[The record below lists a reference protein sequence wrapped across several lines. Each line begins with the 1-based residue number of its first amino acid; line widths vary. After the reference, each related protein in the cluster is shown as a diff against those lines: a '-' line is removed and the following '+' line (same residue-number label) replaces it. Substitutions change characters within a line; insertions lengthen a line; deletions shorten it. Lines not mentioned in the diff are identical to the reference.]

1 MYFLENSTLIIFL
14 IVVISFGLGSIPF
27 GFILSKAFLG
37 IDPREIGSGNIG
49 ATNVLRTGHKYLA
62 ISTLLLDALKGVVAI
77 YICRKLL
84 PLSSGMETYLAGLS
98 AIIGHMYTPW
108 LGFKGGKGA
117 ATAAGALF
125 TLSWPVG
132 LCTMVTWFLT
142 ITTTR
147 YSSLATLVGAISM
160 PLYAA
165 YVGDTYLI
173 LWCLIVTII
182 VTLKH
187 KENIYRLIQG
197 RELRI
202 GERKKPK
209 N

>member
-1 MYFLENSTLIIFL
+1 M
-14 IVVISFGLGSIPF
+14 ISFGLGSIPF
-27 GFILSKAFLG
+27 GFILSKVFLG
-37 IDPREIGSGNIG
+37 IDPRTIGSGNIG

-62 ISTLLLDALKGVVAI
+62 ILTLLLDALKGVFAI
-77 YICRKLL
+77 YLCCKFF
-84 PLSSGMETYLAGLS
+84 PLCSGVESYLAGFC
-98 AIIGHMYTPW
+98 AILGHMYTPW

-125 TLSWPVG
+125 ALSWPVG

-142 ITTTR
+142 IIATR
-147 YSSLATLVGAISM
+147 YSSLATLIGMIGA
-160 PLYAA
+160 PFYAA
-165 YVGDTYLI
+165 YYGDFNLVI
-173 LWCLIVTII
+173 WCLAVTMI

-197 RELRI
+197 RELKF

-209 N
+209 K